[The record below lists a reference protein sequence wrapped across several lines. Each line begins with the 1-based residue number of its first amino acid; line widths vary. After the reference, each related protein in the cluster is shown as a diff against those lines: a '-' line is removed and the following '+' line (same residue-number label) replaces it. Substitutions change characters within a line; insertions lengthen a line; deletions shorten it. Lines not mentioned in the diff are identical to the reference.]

1 MAIGDRYNP
10 MHSKMG
16 KFMENIISR
25 NTTFLGVI
33 LITSAV
39 CLLSLSDALVKL
51 HNDRFSI
58 AQLIFLRSALACVF
72 LLVIWRF
79 KKRGTKSLL
88 RPTRWVIVRSLLL
101 CAMWLL
107 YYCGLP
113 DLSFAV
119 AAAALYTAPLFMAV
133 FARLILGTPI
143 DLPDQ
148 AALGAGLIGVVMAV
162 QPSPENLSPSLLL
175 PFGAAACYAMA
186 AVLTRAHCRNET
198 SLGMAINLNLCLA
211 VGGGIALMGL
221 EWINPMT
228 EVTTPSFLMDG
239 WRTLSLMDF
248 SIICLLAAFMT
259 YIAIAVAQAYKTSTS
274 ITVGLFDNAYLFFA
288 VVWSIMFFDDLPNIM
303 SLAGITLLAGA
314 AVMSALPRRNVRL
327 KTL

>member
-1 MAIGDRYNP
+1 MAIDDRYNP

-58 AQLIFLRSALACVF
+58 AQLIFLRSVLACVF

-88 RPTRWVIVRSLLL
+88 RPTRWVIVR
-101 CAMWLL
+101 
-107 YYCGLP
+107 
-113 DLSFAV
+113 
-119 AAAALYTAPLFMAV
+119 
-133 FARLILGTPI
+133 
-143 DLPDQ
+143 
-148 AALGAGLIGVVMAV
+148 
-162 QPSPENLSPSLLL
+162 SPENLSPSLLL

-221 EWINPMT
+221 EWITPMT
-228 EVTTPSFLMDG
+228 EATTPSFLMDG